1 MILSS
6 RAGSGHSGRRQGHCS
21 PGPGEVRGSLRRRR
35 LLPRGRS
42 CLIHDVGAQAYA
54 VQFRLQHAVHRQDF
68 ASAAAD
74 FLKYSP
80 AYQAGFIK
88 GMVSTLETCGH
99 LEADCL
105 VHYFNGHDQ
114 HGRQDY
120 LVSLE
125 LNAPNYMETH
135 KAPVYL
141 ISGAHNYCVY
151 PGNAED
157 MQAASTGC

>member
-1 MILSS
+1 MMWEPRPMRSRFAFSTPYTGKIL
-6 RAGSGHSGRRQGHCS
+6 Q
-21 PGPGEVRGSLRRRR
+21 
-35 LLPRGRS
+35 
-42 CLIHDVGAQAYA
+42 
-54 VQFRLQHAVHRQDF
+54 
-68 ASAAAD
+68 SAAAD